1 MARNSIPPRAPGT
14 RLLLLVALFGVAVV
28 AAMAFG
34 RVFAGNKPALRL
46 GLAAGIS
53 MLLAG
58 LMERRNILL
67 AVLVSAA
74 GLAVA
79 IGLLVFPET
88 TRYSLPTMRTL
99 RLARHAWATVGRTAD
114 TESAPALPLD
124 PLFLAALTAVWT
136 AAFSSHSL
144 AARARSPF
152 LALLPPSALL
162 AFGNKVVEDGARP
175 LYVGAFLLAAFT
187 LLFADG
193 LRRVSQWGPIS
204 MWHGRYGL
212 KSGTATTTRG
222 ARRMAAACLGLAL
235 LAPGLLPGFR
245 DKGLVDL
252 HGEGLGLHISIDPLV
267 DLRPAL
273 LSTSNVELFT
283 VQSDLGSYWRFL
295 TLDRFNGRIWTSTD
309 LEASKGTELRS
320 GQLAPDPD
328 VPIDPGS
335 TRELRQIF
343 HLERLVQLWLPAASD
358 PIGLQVN
365 ERIRYDPRS
374 RALVAPD
381 GTRPGLSY
389 EIASAIPAL
398 TLPAEMDGAVAL
410 SGPGADPYLT
420 LPENMPEE
428 IAAIA
433 HRWTDD
439 QPNVYRKIL
448 AIQTHLR
455 NDFRYDERV
464 APGHG
469 VNDILNFLTETKA
482 GYCEQFAGSMAVL
495 LRALGIPA
503 RVAVGFNSGRFDA
516 SDGLFHVSTR
526 DAHAWVEVPFPG
538 KGWLAFEP
546 TPHRRNPTSSAI
558 DFPISTPRGGS
569 NQGPQC
575 LVLVPR
581 GTSII
586 DQCDSASPAAAGGG
600 RPPVEPTEGEPKTA
614 SPPPAKSGSKGKLA
628 LALGLLAL
636 ILLMAVPVFKLA
648 RRRVALTKSHD
659 PRRRILAAYGVLTDT
674 AADVGLGRSPAET
687 PREYSA
693 RLRTTVRFANGD
705 LGRLTSLAD
714 LAAYS
719 ANVMGPEDAEAALLA
734 ARRTAKDIR
743 RSAGLARVAL
753 GMFRVSRAGLLR
765 LAAG

>member
-1 MARNSIPPRAPGT
+1 MARDSIPPRAPST

-28 AAMAFG
+28 AAVAFG
-34 RVFAGNKPALRL
+34 RVFVGSRPAVRL

-53 MLLAG
+53 VLLAG
-58 LMERRNILL
+58 LLERRNILL

-79 IGLLVFPET
+79 VGLLVFPET
-88 TRYSLPTMRTL
+88 TRYTLPTMRTL

-114 TESAPALPLD
+114 SEAAPALPLA

-136 AAFSSHSL
+136 AAFSSHAL

-193 LRRVSQWGPIS
+193 LRRVAQWGPIS
-204 MWHGRYGL
+204 MWHGRFGL
-212 KSGTATTTRG
+212 KSGTATTSRG

-245 DKGLVDL
+245 DQGLVEL

-273 LSTSNVELFT
+273 LSTSDVELFT

-295 TLDRFNGRIWTSTD
+295 TLDSFNGRIWTSTD
-309 LEASKGTELRS
+309 LDASSGIELGS

-335 TRELRQIF
+335 TRELRQTF

-358 PIGLQVN
+358 PFGLQVN

-389 EIASAIPAL
+389 EITSAIPAL
-398 TLPAEMDGAVAL
+398 TLQAQLDGAVAL

-428 IAAIA
+428 IGALA
-433 HRWTDD
+433 HQWTDD
-439 QPNVYRKIL
+439 QPNAYRKVL

-455 NDFRYDERV
+455 SDFQYDDRV

-469 VNDILNFLTETKA
+469 VNDVLNFLTETKA

-503 RVAVGFNSGRFDA
+503 RVAVGFSSGRFDA

-546 TPHRRNPTSSAI
+546 TPHRRNPTYSSV
-558 DFPISTPRGGS
+558 DFPPSPPREGS
-569 NQGPQC
+569 NPAPQC
-575 LVLVPR
+575 LIQVPR
-581 GTSII
+581 GTTII
-586 DQCDSASPAAAGGG
+586 DQCDSASPAPAGGG
-600 RPPVEPTEGEPKTA
+600 RSPVEPLTDPQTT
-614 SPPPAKSGSKGKLA
+614 SPPQAKSGWRGRLA
-628 LALGLLAL
+628 LWLGLLAL
-636 ILLMAVPVFKLA
+636 ILLMAVPILKVA

-659 PRRRILAAYGVLTDT
+659 PKGRVLAAYGVLTAK
-674 AADVGLGRSPAET
+674 AADVGLGRLPAET

-693 RLRTTVRFANGD
+693 RLNTTVRFSDGD

-719 ANVMGPEDAEAALLA
+719 ANVIGPEHAEAARLA

-743 RSAGLARVAL
+743 RSAGLAKVAL
-753 GMFRVSRAGLLR
+753 GMFRIRRDGLLR
-765 LAAG
+765 LVTG